1 MKLYLSTLAI
11 FISFLYSAQVPCGTP
26 EEYDTICET
35 SLPYLWNGE
44 YYTAAGTYT
53 QTVPNGVGCDC
64 VYTLYLSVIPTTN
77 DQENITICTADLPYS
92 WHGLQLT
99 NAGNYSDTL
108 QNVYGCDSIINL
120 NLTVISNVGAGTNLS
135 ICASDLP
142 YSWQGQSLTT
152 TGIYYDTL
160 QNVANCDSI
169 ISIDFTVIN
178 SQINTENASVCQA
191 NLPYTW
197 RGQEYSV
204 SGLYSDTLAGV
215 NGCDSIVALNLF
227 VILNANVNLIDTT
240 ICAGNSVVFLASPA
254 SLSCDLAKPICI
266 DGTTTYPNQTNTEA
280 PTGNDYGCLDSQPN
294 PSWFYLTINQAGTLD
309 FAVDQTS
316 INTGGSGIDVDYIL
330 YGPYSSYNEA
340 QSYCGN
346 LGAETSGS
354 SVNTIINCSYSGA
367 ATETVNVG
375 DVQAGQVYVL
385 MVTNFANEP
394 GFYTF
399 TPGNGSATIDCSVIT
414 NDETSILWSTG
425 DTTTSIIATPFETT
439 TYTVTVTQGSC
450 PSVVDSA
457 TVTVNQ
463 LPEVTL
469 FDQTI
474 LTGEVATLTP
484 VVNPEGGTYF
494 WIETGET
501 TPEIFV
507 SPTFNTS
514 YTLEYNYGGCIT
526 TAFVNVIVGD
536 AGMDEISAA
545 IWKVFPNPAS
555 DNLTIKS
562 TINVQTTVRI
572 ISMEGREVAK
582 YTMNG
587 TELNLNV
594 AELANGIY
602 NIQVGQKVI
611 RFVKD

>member
-64 VYTLYLSVIPTTN
+64 VYTLYLSVILTTN

-142 YSWQGQSLTT
+142 YSWQGQSLTA

-160 QNVANCDSI
+160 QNVASCDSI
-169 ISIDFTVIN
+169 ISIDLTVIN
-178 SQINTENASVCQA
+178 AQSSAENVTVCEA
-191 NLPYTW
+191 NLPYNW
-197 RGQEYSV
+197 RGQDYTAT
-204 SGLYSDTLAGV
+204 GAYNDTVQGT
-215 NGCDSIVALNLF
+215 NGCDSVLTLNLF
-227 VILNANVNLIDTT
+227 VILNPVVTLSDTA
-240 ICAGNSVVFLASPA
+240 ICPGNSVVFFASPA

-266 DGTTTYPNQTNTEA
+266 DGTTTYPNQTNVTA
-280 PTGNDYGCLDSQPN
+280 PAGNDYGCLTSQPN
-294 PSWFYLTINQAGTLD
+294 PSWFYLTVDQAGTLD
-309 FAVDQTS
+309 FTIDQTS
-316 INTGGSGIDVDYIL
+316 SIPGGSGIDVDYIL

-346 LGAETSGS
+346 LGTETSGS
-354 SVNTIINCSYSGA
+354 SVNAIVSCSYSGA
-367 ATETVNVG
+367 ATETVNAG
-375 DVQAGQVYVL
+375 DVLAGQVYVL
-385 MVTNFANEP
+385 MATNFANEQ

-399 TPGNGSATIDCSVIT
+399 TPGNGTATIDCSVLT
-414 NDETSILWSTG
+414 NDNTSILWSTG
-425 DTTTSIIATPFETT
+425 DTTSTLTVYPFETT
-439 TYTVTVTQGSC
+439 TYTVTVSQGSC
-450 PSVVDSA
+450 PSVTDTA
-457 TVTVNQ
+457 TVTINP

-484 VVNPEGGTYF
+484 IVSPVGGTYL
-494 WIETGET
+494 WLETGET

-507 SPTFNTS
+507 SPTFNSS
-514 YTLEYNYGGCIT
+514 YTLEYTYGGCTT
-526 TAFVNVIVGD
+526 TAYVNVIVGD
-536 AGMDEISAA
+536 AGVDEISAA

-555 DNLTIKS
+555 DNLTLRS
-562 TINVQTTVRI
+562 SINVQTTVRI

-582 YTMNG
+582 HTMNG

>member
-26 EEYDTICET
+26 EEFDTICET

-77 DQENITICTADLPYS
+77 DQENITICSADLPYS

-108 QNVYGCDSIINL
+108 QNVNGCDSIINL
-120 NLTVISNVGAGTNLS
+120 NLSVISNVGAGTNLS

-142 YSWQGQSLTT
+142 YAWQGQSLTA

-160 QNVANCDSI
+160 QNVAGCDSI
-169 ISIDFTVIN
+169 ISIDFSVIN
-178 SQINTENASVCQA
+178 AQSSAENVTVCEA
-191 NLPYTW
+191 NLPYNW
-197 RGQEYSV
+197 RGQDYTST
-204 SGLYSDTLAGV
+204 GAYIDTIQGT
-215 NGCDSIVALNLF
+215 NGCDSVLTLNLF
-227 VILNANVNLIDTT
+227 VILNPVVTLSDTA
-240 ICAGNSVVFLASPA
+240 ICPGNSVVFFASPA

-266 DGTTTYPNQTNTEA
+266 DGITTYPNQTNVSA
-280 PTGNDYGCLDSQPN
+280 PAGNDYGCLSTQPN
-294 PSWFYLTINQAGTLD
+294 PSWFYLTVDQAGTLD
-309 FAVDQTS
+309 FTVDQTPLNS
-316 INTGGSGIDVDYIL
+316 GGSGIDVDYIL

-346 LGAETSGS
+346 LGTETSGS
-354 SVNTIINCSYSGA
+354 SFNTIVNCSYSGA

-385 MVTNFANEP
+385 MVTNFANEQ

-399 TPGNGSATIDCSVIT
+399 TPGNGTATIDCSVVT
-414 NDETSILWSTG
+414 NDNTSILWSTG
-425 DTTTSIIATPFETT
+425 DTTSTITVTPFETT
-439 TYTVTVTQGSC
+439 TYTVTVSQGSC
-450 PSVVDSA
+450 PSITDTA
-457 TVTVNQ
+457 TVTVNP

-484 VVNPEGGTYF
+484 IVSPVGGTYF
-494 WIETGET
+494 WLETGET

-507 SPTFNTS
+507 SPTFNSS
-514 YTLEYNYGGCIT
+514 YTLEYTYGGCTT
-526 TAFVNVIVGD
+526 TAYVNVIVGD
-536 AGMDEISAA
+536 AGVDEISAA
-545 IWKVFPNPAS
+545 LWKVFPNPAS
-555 DNLTIKS
+555 DNLTIRS
-562 TINVQTTVRI
+562 SINVQTTIRI

-582 YTMNG
+582 YSMNG
-587 TELNLNV
+587 SELNLNV
-594 AELANGIY
+594 AELSKGIY

>member
-26 EEYDTICET
+26 EEFDTICET

-44 YYTAAGTYT
+44 SYTAAGTYT
-53 QTVPNGVGCDC
+53 QTIPNGFGCDC

-99 NAGNYSDTL
+99 NAGNFSDTL

-254 SLSCDLAKPICI
+254 SLSCDLA
-266 DGTTTYPNQTNTEA
+266 
-280 PTGNDYGCLDSQPN
+280 
-294 PSWFYLTINQAGTLD
+294 
-309 FAVDQTS
+309 
-316 INTGGSGIDVDYIL
+316 TGGSGIDVDYIL

-526 TAFVNVIVGD
+526 T
-536 AGMDEISAA
+536 
-545 IWKVFPNPAS
+545 
-555 DNLTIKS
+555 
-562 TINVQTTVRI
+562 
-572 ISMEGREVAK
+572 
-582 YTMNG
+582 
-587 TELNLNV
+587 
-594 AELANGIY
+594 
-602 NIQVGQKVI
+602 
-611 RFVKD
+611 